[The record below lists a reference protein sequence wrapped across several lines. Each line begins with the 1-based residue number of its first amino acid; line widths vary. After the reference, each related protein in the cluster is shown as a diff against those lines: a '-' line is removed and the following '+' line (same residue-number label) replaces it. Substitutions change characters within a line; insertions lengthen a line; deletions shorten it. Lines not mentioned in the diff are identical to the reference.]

1 MPNKIAPKVIN
12 LGCRLNF
19 FESEL
24 IKGILSQEKHD
35 EKIVVN
41 TCAVTNLAVRKSVQE
56 IQKLSKLFP
65 DKEIFVTGCASQVD
79 KNLFTNLKNVK
90 MIIDNKFKT
99 LSKAYDNELE
109 IIDENKEYK
118 FPELKFLNT
127 KRSRAT
133 IQVQQGCNHRCTF
146 CIIPYGRGDSKS
158 LPVGEV
164 SKRIELVLNKG
175 FKEVVFTG
183 VDLTSYGEDLPG
195 RPRLGNMLKRIFKLH
210 PKLERLRLSSIDP
223 AEVDDDL
230 LELIKFEK
238 RLMPHIH
245 FSVQSGDNLILKR
258 MKRRH
263 NRDKVIQ
270 LCEDIIN
277 VRNET
282 TFGADLIV
290 GFPTE
295 NLTQFENTLNL
306 ISICKFNNVH
316 IFPFSPKNGTPA
328 AKMPLL
334 NSKEISSRANEARIH
349 SRNILK
355 KLMKIKLGQKEKIL
369 FESFKTSY
377 TNNFY
382 KVSVNPKKELDIKPG
397 LTYDVK
403 LKTFSNGKFL
413 AEF

>member
-1 MPNKIAPKVIN
+1 MLNKTAPKVIN

-24 IKGILSQEKHD
+24 IEGILTQKKHQK
-35 EKIVVN
+35 KIVVN
-41 TCAVTNLAVRKSVQE
+41 TCAVTNSAVQKSIQEVKKLA
-56 IQKLSKLFP
+56 KLFP
-65 DKEIFVTGCASQVD
+65 DKEILVTGCASQVD
-79 KNLFTNLKNVK
+79 KNLFRNLKNVK

-99 LSKAYDNELE
+99 LSEAYDSESKVINEY
-109 IIDENKEYK
+109 KEYK

-133 IQVQQGCNHRCTF
+133 VQVQQGCNHRCTF
-146 CIIPYGRGDSKS
+146 CIIPYGRGDSSS
-158 LPVGEV
+158 LPVGEI
-164 SKRIELVLNKG
+164 SKRIELVLDKG
-175 FKEVVFTG
+175 FKEIVFTG

-195 RPRLGNMLKRIFKLH
+195 KPRLGNMIKRIFKLH

-223 AEVDDDL
+223 AEVDVDL
-230 LELIKFEK
+230 LELFKFEK

-263 NRDKVIQ
+263 DRDKVIQ
-270 LCEDIIN
+270 LCEDIIK
-277 VRNET
+277 VRSET

-306 ISICKFNNVH
+306 ISTCKFNNVH

-334 NSKEISSRANEARIH
+334 NNKEISLRANEARIH

-355 KLMKIKLGQKEKIL
+355 KLMITKLGQNEKIL
-369 FESFKTSY
+369 FENFKTSY

-382 KVSVNPKKELDIKPG
+382 KVSVNPKKELHIKPG
-397 LTYDVK
+397 LIYDVK
-403 LKTFSNGKFL
+403 LKSLSNGKFM